1 MVQSPQ
7 CDNMQSCS
15 AQIIKCIN
23 RTKIKSINQLVR
35 YNRLR
40 TCTTFSMT
48 RDIKKIEA
56 IASDHA
62 GLLENFDNIIA
73 IQNAG
78 TTADGIR
85 SWCHGQNANVWNATD
100 FYVWGL
106 GLGREFFVLGFWVL
120 AFRHWRFV
128 PRSQPMA
135 CFGHRYPCYTL
146 NTHYRSKV
154 LSWVYFW
161 KQKKVYPI
169 CNGSEEG

>member
-35 YNRLR
+35 YNRVQ

-48 RDIKKIEA
+48 TEIKQIEA

-62 GLLENFDNIIA
+62 GLLKNLDNIIA

-78 TTADGIR
+78 TTANGIR
-85 SWCHGQNANVWNATD
+85 S
-100 FYVWGL
+100 
-106 GLGREFFVLGFWVL
+106 
-120 AFRHWRFV
+120 
-128 PRSQPMA
+128 
-135 CFGHRYPCYTL
+135 
-146 NTHYRSKV
+146 
-154 LSWVYFW
+154 
-161 KQKKVYPI
+161 
-169 CNGSEEG
+169 